1 EEDPTSS
8 FVCLLK
14 KKKEV
19 RCLEKLLA
27 EKKEAFRERMEVI
40 AEQWR
45 DLCARRAQLKA
56 HMKESEEAVEENEM
70 LRNQALKKANKE
82 REDNIKRENELLRA
96 KRELEALRK
105 KYHKLCQ
112 KLPKYLMF
120 KRYLE
125 DVVENSQFRDIE
137 EITSFYNVLLRSRK
151 EVLQS
156 EQWHKELTEKA
167 KVLLEQYRA
176 EKEAEMLDCKND
188 LVQLKQYLDQAR
200 SDIPLWE
207 NRWADILN
215 RAAKKAMKLR
225 GIEMAIHHLFQ

>member
-1 EEDPTSS
+1 EEDPASS
-8 FVCLLK
+8 FMCLLK

-27 EKKEAFRERMEVI
+27 EKEEAFRERMEVI

-45 DLCARRAQLKA
+45 DLRARRAQLKA
-56 HMKESEEAVEENEM
+56 HMERSEKAVEENEM

-96 KRELEALRK
+96 KRELEALIK
-105 KYHKLCQ
+105 KHHKLCR
-112 KLPKYLMF
+112 KLPKYFMF

-137 EITSFYNVLLRSRK
+137 EITSFYNILLRSRK
-151 EVLQS
+151 ELLQS
-156 EQWHKELTEKA
+156 QQWHKELTEKA
-167 KVLLEQYRA
+167 KVLLEQYKA
-176 EKEAEMLDCKND
+176 EKEAEMLHCKND

-200 SDIPLWE
+200 SDVPLWE
-207 NRWADILN
+207 NRWADIQN

-225 GIEMAIHHLFQ
+225 ALEMAIHNLFQ